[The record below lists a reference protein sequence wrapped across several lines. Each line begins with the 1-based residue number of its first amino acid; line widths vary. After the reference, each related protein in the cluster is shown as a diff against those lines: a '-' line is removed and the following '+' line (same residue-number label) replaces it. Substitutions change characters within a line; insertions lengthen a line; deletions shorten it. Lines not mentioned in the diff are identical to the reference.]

1 VFLAVHGQ
9 EHLERFLV
17 MNKRLF
23 VSTLAVANILQ
34 VLESITHT
42 HTYREKERERERE
55 REREKLLPDTII
67 IYC

>member
-1 VFLAVHGQ
+1 MFLAVHGQ

-42 HTYREKERERERE
+42 HIQRESV
-55 REREKLLPDTII
+55 
-67 IYC
+67 CV

>member
-1 VFLAVHGQ
+1 
-9 EHLERFLV
+9 
-17 MNKRLF
+17 MKKRLF

-42 HTYREKERERERE
+42 HIQRESERERERE
-55 REREKLLPDTII
+55 RESESESERLLPDTII